1 MNAPD
6 AVTQKTAGSGLTIA
20 YQGAPG
26 AYSHMAARSFLLA
39 KGKEFGLPMQP
50 DIAKETEINFSPCKT
65 FQDVFEKVKSGDSK
79 FGVIPLANSSVGT
92 ISTAYELMLQYQVSL
107 VADVYLPIHHML
119 VGLPQTEP
127 KNIKTVIS
135 HPVALKQCTKFLA
148 EMSWAQPHG
157 FWDTSGAAFHVR
169 EMNDPTIV
177 AIAGEAA
184 ARITGLTILS
194 ANIEDFVSNETRFGI
209 IAPVNVA
216 MQAVNNNFPGRPK
229 LSFCVELDPDQ
240 IEFYTFIGATIA
252 RYGAKVSTLITLPI
266 PERTWQYL
274 YIFDLDLSSNQQTQ
288 SLWTAVRETATKARI
303 LGIYNSIK
311 GSAS

>member
-6 AVTQKTAGSGLTIA
+6 AISQKTTGSGLTIA

-26 AYSHMAARSFLLA
+26 AYSHIAARSFLMA

-50 DIAKETEINFSPCKT
+50 ELAKEVEISFTPCKT
-65 FQDVFEKVKSGDSK
+65 FQDVFDKVKTGASK
-79 FGVIPLANSSVGT
+79 FGVIPLANSSIGT
-92 ISTAYELMLQYQVSL
+92 LSTSYELLLQYQVSL
-107 VADVYLPIHHML
+107 VADVYLPIHHQL
-119 VGLPQTEP
+119 IGLPNTEP
-127 KNIKTVIS
+127 KSIRTVIS

-148 EMSWAQPHG
+148 EMSWAQPRG

-169 EMNDPTIV
+169 ETNDPTMV
-177 AIAGEAA
+177 AIAGEASA
-184 ARITGLTILS
+184 KVTGLSILAS
-194 ANIEDFVSNETRFGI
+194 NIEDFAHNETRFGI

-229 LSFCVELDPDQ
+229 LSFCVELDPET
-240 IEFYTFIGATIA
+240 IEFHTFIASTIA
-252 RYGAKVSTLITLPI
+252 RYGAKVSTLVTLPI

-288 SLWTAVRETATKARI
+288 SVWAAVRDTATKARI

-311 GSAS
+311 GSPV